1 MRYVNYYKKTVFA
14 TCKNVK
20 YQKYQ
25 KQKNLETAR
34 EIEIETLEKIELAKE
49 RLQKLDTD
57 RAKLENR
64 EYLDKRYDKKKIRTR
79 NNNKNK
85 SRQTRE
91 TKAIYN

>member
-1 MRYVNYYKKTVFA
+1 M
-14 TCKNVK
+14 
-20 YQKYQ
+20 QKCQIRKHQ

-64 EYLDKRYDKKKIRTR
+64 EYLDKRYDKTKIRTR

-85 SRQTRE
+85 NGQTRE